1 MILPALKKSYGSRL
15 VLDFPEYELREGAL
29 HAVVGANGSGKS
41 TLAKI
46 LAGSIKDDAGRSRL
60 AGVNVGYLPQKA
72 YAFRMSVRRN
82 LMLGDGSADRA
93 EELLD
98 SLALRELADKKGH
111 TLSGGETARMCL
123 ARLLMHRYDLL
134 ILDEPTAAMDMQSI
148 LLTEQILTKTVREGC
163 TILMITHSIQQASRI
178 ADEVLFLKE
187 GKLIEHGPV
196 SQILHAPQQPETAAF
211 LDFFAKIE

>member
-1 MILPALKKSYGSRL
+1 MILPSLKKTYGSRL
-15 VLDFPEYELREGAL
+15 VLDFPEYDLKEGAL
-29 HAVVGANGSGKS
+29 HAVIGANGSGKS

-46 LAGSIKDDAGRSRL
+46 LAGSIKDDAGLSGL
-60 AGVNVGYLPQKA
+60 PGVNVGYLPQKA
-72 YAFRMSVRRN
+72 YAFRMSVRKN
-82 LMLGDGSADRA
+82 LMLGKGEAARA

-98 SLALRELADKKGH
+98 ALALRELADKKGH

-148 LLTEQILTKTVREGC
+148 LLTEQVLTKAVQEGS

-178 ADEVLFLKE
+178 ADEVLFLKD
-187 GKLIEHGPV
+187 GNLIEHGPSAQV
-196 SQILHAPQQPETAAF
+196 LHEPQRPETTAF
-211 LDFFAKIE
+211 LDFFAKVE